1 MTTAQKYAMQFGK
14 IRNRIKR
21 ASEAVNSLFSD
32 SPERRQWQ
40 EHESQAEDD
49 WQHLM
54 DKAASEAVAAEDGEA
69 KDMDVYVFADG
80 SKLSLNSGSVV
91 RTEAERFDSRLAV
104 LSAEMG
110 KVNDRSSLR
119 YLRLEQQRKALMSKL
134 DQELDRGRAS
144 YDWLDENGE
153 DCGEAWAMIRFADGS
168 VMDNNY
174 RVSSKAEMECRAN
187 LHQQK
192 EAANKV
198 VR

>member
-21 ASEAVNSLFSD
+21 ASEAVNSLFSE

-40 EHESQAEDD
+40 EHENQAEGD
-49 WQHLM
+49 WLHLM
-54 DKAASEAVAAEDGEA
+54 DKAASEAVAADDGEA

-91 RTEAERFDSRLAV
+91 RTEAERFASRLAV
-104 LSAEMG
+104 LKAEMK
-110 KVNDRSSLR
+110 KVDEHSPR
-119 YLRLEQQRKALMSKL
+119 YLRLKQQRKALFNKI
-134 DQELDRGRAS
+134 DQELDTGAAS

-153 DCGEAWAMIRFADGS
+153 DCGEAWAMIRLADGS
-168 VMDNNY
+168 VIDNNY
-174 RVSSKAEMECRAN
+174 RVSSKAEMESRRN
-187 LHQQK
+187 LYQQK
-192 EAANKV
+192 EAANNM

>member
-1 MTTAQKYAMQFGK
+1 MTTAQKYAMKFGK

-21 ASEAVNSLFSD
+21 ASEALNNLFSG

-40 EHESQAEDD
+40 EHENQAEDD

-69 KDMDVYVFADG
+69 KDMDVYVFADS

-91 RTEAERFDSRLAV
+91 RTEAERYASRFAV
-104 LSAEMG
+104 LRAEMG

-119 YLRLEQQRKALMSKL
+119 YLRLKEQRNALMNKL
-134 DQELDRGRAS
+134 GRELDRDGAFF
-144 YDWLDENGE
+144 DWLDENGE
-153 DCGEAWAMIRFADGS
+153 DCEEAWAMIRFADGS
-168 VMDNNY
+168 VIDNDYEVNT
-174 RVSSKAEMECRAN
+174 KEEMARRAN

-192 EAANKV
+192 EGANKV